1 MYSNSNSL
9 QYICFVL
16 SEALINNYQSFL
28 FLCYQKKWS
37 FMCLCYDFNFARLK
51 THFVGNWDNKVYTY
65 FHRSIFMVN
74 HFFVLWEA
82 YSKHLLFTI
91 LMRVGNYNHQA
102 HIQLLV
108 RLVLLLRTQKLDIR
122 YDLDLMMA
130 PGHAIK

>member
-1 MYSNSNSL
+1 MPLSIN
-9 QYICFVL
+9 YIY
-16 SEALINNYQSFL
+16 LI
-28 FLCYQKKWS
+28 
-37 FMCLCYDFNFARLK
+37 
-51 THFVGNWDNKVYTY
+51 TY
-65 FHRSIFMVN
+65 HNDLR
-74 HFFVLWEA
+74 EA

-91 LMRVGNYNHQA
+91 LMRVGNHNHQA